1 MTQHKFK
8 LAAAFA
14 VIGLVSFAAGTLAQ
28 GRYPAINQAEGA
40 LNNALGILHGE
51 ARDVFGGHKANAEG
65 LIQQAL
71 GELQQGKA
79 FAAAHGM

>member
-1 MTQHKFK
+1 MPSK
-8 LAAAFA
+8 LKLTAAAV
-14 VIGLVSFAAGTLAQ
+14 VIGLVSFAAGTFAQ

-51 ARDVFGGHKANAEG
+51 ARDVFGGHKVAAEN
-65 LIQQAL
+65 LIRQAL
-71 GELQQGKA
+71 GELQEGKA